1 MNQWQNFVDTI
12 VNLRTN
18 TYYDLFLSTDNK
30 RILQDNKLWCTE
42 LNKTV
47 VKQSLES

>member
-1 MNQWQNFVDTI
+1 MNQWQNFVDKI
-12 VNLRTN
+12 VNLRNN
-18 TYYDLFLSTDNK
+18 TYDLFLSTDNQ
-30 RILQDNKLWCTE
+30 RILRDDKLWCTK